1 MSHDSREDSF
11 LENMILKMEVVVNK
25 VVYLL
30 LICSIAWSQQKTVEQ
45 RVDSVLSTMTLE
57 EKIGQLNQYSGGF
70 FTGVNRNRPNGS
82 YEQLIR
88 EGKLGSLLNVFGAEQ
103 TRKLQRIAVEQ
114 SRTKIPL
121 IFGLDVIHGFKT
133 TFPVP
138 LAEASTW
145 DTAAVSLSARWQAM
159 EASSAG
165 IHWTFGPMVDIARDP
180 RWGRIVEGSGE
191 DPYLGSLMAA
201 ARVRGYQGSDLAANN
216 TIVAC
221 AKHFAGYGG
230 AEGGRDYN
238 TVDMSERT
246 FREVYL
252 KPFKSAVDAGAGTFM
267 ASFNE
272 IGGVPSSA
280 NHQLLTRIL
289 RDEWK
294 FDGFVVSDWNSVGEL
309 IPHGVAKDLAQA
321 AELGINAGVDMDM
334 ESDAY
339 ISNLK
344 NLVSAGKV
352 SLSTVDESVRRIL
365 RVKFRLGLFDDPY
378 RYCDEEREKAQTRSK
393 EIVTAARTMAAKSIV
408 LLKNENEIL
417 PLKKNIGTVAV
428 IGPLANSK
436 RDPLGAWAAQGDAG
450 DVVTVVEGITQKLSP
465 NHVVY
470 EQGCGITDSSKNGF
484 ASAVAAAKKADVA
497 ILVLG
502 EAVTMSGEAYSR
514 SRIDLPGVQQE
525 LAEAICAAGKPVIV
539 VLMNGR
545 PLAVPWIVEHAN
557 ALVEAWFLGVQ
568 SGNAI
573 ADVLFGEVNPS
584 GKLPV
589 TFPRVV
595 GQIPIYYNHKN
606 TGRPGDPR
614 NHYTSGYF
622 DLDNT
627 PLFPFG
633 FGLSYSKFEYSHLAL
648 STPSMRIDGGV
659 TASVEVKN
667 SGTRTG
673 EEVVQFYIRD
683 LVGSV
688 TRPVKELKE
697 FSRVVLRPGETKKIE
712 FTITPEH
719 LKFYTL
725 DMKFTLEPGDFVLY
739 AGGNSRDVLEIPFTV
754 VQ

>member
-1 MSHDSREDSF
+1 
-11 LENMILKMEVVVNK
+11 MEVVVNK

-30 LICSIAWSQQKTVEQ
+30 LICSMAWSQQKTVEQ

-70 FTGVNRNRPNGS
+70 YTGVNKNRPNGS

-103 TRKLQRIAVEQ
+103 TRKLQDIAVEQ

-145 DTAAVSLSARWQAM
+145 DTAAVALSARWQAI

-221 AKHFAGYGG
+221 VKHFAGYGG

-252 KPFKSAVDAGAGTFM
+252 KPFKSAVDAGAGTLM

-294 FDGFVVSDWNSVGEL
+294 FGGFVVSDWNSVGEL

-339 ISNLK
+339 ISSLK

-365 RVKFRLGLFDDPY
+365 RIKFRLGLFDDPY
-378 RYCDEEREKAQTRSK
+378 KYCDAAREKAQTRSK

-428 IGPLANSK
+428 IGPLAGSK
-436 RDPLGAWAAQGDAG
+436 RDPLGAWAAQGDTV
-450 DVVTVVEGITQKLSP
+450 DVITVVEGITQKLSAT
-465 NHVVY
+465 HVLY
-470 EQGCGITDSSKNGF
+470 AQGCGITDSSKNGF
-484 ASAVAAAKKADVA
+484 ASAVAAAKKADVT

-525 LAEAICAAGKPVIV
+525 LAEAVCAAGKPVIV

-589 TFPRVV
+589 TFPRAV

-622 DLDNT
+622 DLNNT

-633 FGLSYSKFEYSHLAL
+633 FGLSYSKFEYSHLTL
-648 STPSMRIDGGV
+648 STPSMKMDGSV
-659 TASVEVKN
+659 MASVEVKN

-673 EEVVQFYIRD
+673 EEVVQFYSRD

-688 TRPVKELKE
+688 TRPVKELKG
-697 FSRVVLRPGETKKIE
+697 FSRVVLQPGETKKIE

-754 VQ
+754 IQ

>member
-1 MSHDSREDSF
+1 MED
-11 LENMILKMEVVVNK
+11 VVNK
-25 VVYLL
+25 VLYLL
-30 LICSIAWSQQKTVEQ
+30 LICSIAWSQEKTVEQ

-70 FTGVNRNRPNGS
+70 FTGVNKNRPNGS

-103 TRKLQRIAVEQ
+103 TRKMQRVAVEE

-145 DTAAVSLSARWQAM
+145 DTSAVALSARWQAI

-201 ARVRGYQGSDLAANN
+201 ARVRGYQGGDLAANN

-221 AKHFAGYGG
+221 AKHFAGYGD

-252 KPFKSAVDAGAGTFM
+252 KPFQSAVEAGAGTLM

-309 IPHGVAKDLAQA
+309 IQHGVANDLAQA

-339 ISNLK
+339 ISSLK

-352 SLSTVDESVRRIL
+352 SPSTVDESVRRIL

-378 RYCDEEREKAQTRSK
+378 RYCDAAREKAQTRSK
-393 EIVTAARTMAAKSIV
+393 EIVSATRTMAAKSIV
-408 LLKNENEIL
+408 LLKNDGDIL

-428 IGPLANSK
+428 IGPLASSQ

-450 DVVTVVEGITQKLSP
+450 DVVTVVEGITQKLSTA
-465 NHVVY
+465 HVLY
-470 EQGCGITDSSKNGF
+470 AEGCGITDSSKNGF
-484 ASAVAAAKKADVA
+484 ATAVGVAKKADVA

-545 PLAVPWIVEHAN
+545 PLAVPWIAEHAT

-589 TFPRVV
+589 TFPRAV

-606 TGRPGDPR
+606 TGRPCDPH
-614 NHYTSGYF
+614 NHYTSGYL

-633 FGLSYSKFEYSHLAL
+633 FGLSYSKFEYSHLTL
-648 STPSMRIDGGV
+648 SAPSMKMDGSV
-659 TASVEVKN
+659 TATVEVKN
-667 SGTRTG
+667 SGTRTC

-688 TRPVKELKE
+688 TRPVKELKG
-697 FSRVVLRPGETKKIE
+697 FSRVVLQPGETKKIE

-725 DMKFTLEPGDFVLY
+725 DMMFTLEPGDFVLY
-739 AGGNSRDVLEIPFTV
+739 VGGNSRDVLEIPFTV